1 MIPDRAE
8 SGELDVSVIIPVY
21 NVEDY
26 LPECLDSLVN
36 QALGSFTAEV
46 IAVDDGSTD
55 ASGSILDEYAARY
68 DFVRVIHQE
77 NSGWPG

>member
-46 IAVDDGSTD
+46 IAVDDG
-55 ASGSILDEYAARY
+55 
-68 DFVRVIHQE
+68 
-77 NSGWPG
+77 